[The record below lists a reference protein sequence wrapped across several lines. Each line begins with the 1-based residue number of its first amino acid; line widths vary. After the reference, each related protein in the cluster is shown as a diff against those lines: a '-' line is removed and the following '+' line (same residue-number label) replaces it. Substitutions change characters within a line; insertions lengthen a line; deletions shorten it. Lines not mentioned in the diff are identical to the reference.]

1 MAMKNI
7 TIILG
12 ENGRGKT
19 RYLLKIF
26 ENKKNNSSIAV
37 ISNSLINKFPNI
49 ESRKITQYL
58 ISSTHAQTNSYESF
72 LYGEFNKII
81 TPLNI
86 NSALNILEYI
96 GFEPFLNIVQKPN
109 YKIKTNKDN
118 KNTIHKISI
127 EGSIAAEFNQKIITK
142 TANSEYSEYIQR
154 EHSFKIN
161 KENMDGINEYSRH
174 LTKNEI
180 VKEKINIED
189 DLFSTS
195 FFLMKKGVEFPLSQA
210 SSGELYMLGI
220 GLFIIK
226 FITGFDNNNDDAI
239 ILIDEPE
246 NSLHPKW
253 QREYI
258 QNILNFIG
266 KKSVDVYIATHSPFI
281 AIPNNIDNANIRV
294 ATISEGELLYENPG
308 LGLNIE
314 EIYYDYF
321 GVLTPKNRYL
331 SEHCESLLKK
341 YTLGII
347 PFYEA
352 KHLLEDM
359 KNASTDTLQISFI
372 ESVIELLFKLQEKRL

>member
-1 MAMKNI
+1 
-7 TIILG
+7 
-12 ENGRGKT
+12 
-19 RYLLKIF
+19 
-26 ENKKNNSSIAV
+26 
-37 ISNSLINKFPNI
+37 
-49 ESRKITQYL
+49 
-58 ISSTHAQTNSYESF
+58 
-72 LYGEFNKII
+72 
-81 TPLNI
+81 
-86 NSALNILEYI
+86 
-96 GFEPFLNIVQKPN
+96 
-109 YKIKTNKDN
+109 
-118 KNTIHKISI
+118 
-127 EGSIAAEFNQKIITK
+127 
-142 TANSEYSEYIQR
+142 
-154 EHSFKIN
+154 
-161 KENMDGINEYSRH
+161 
-174 LTKNEI
+174 I